1 MSDGASSHV
10 HPSDALLARFEHDR
24 VSCELVPS
32 ASARGTQ
39 SGISFPMSLAI
50 AVILPIVL
58 ALGFGLAVEIEAG
71 LLAGFLGGA
80 VGLIGP
86 LVTYLSQRRIDVD
99 LTPHALEIRWRVGQT
114 ATGKQAMSLASIRS
128 VYAVAPT
135 GQTPQMLRI
144 VSHEAEVWLPAGG
157 VPATSLDWLADEIMR
172 AATTARDRD
181 ASGPPLELE
190 ALLSDTTRAA
200 RARWLKHEQARKQR
214 A

>member
-1 MSDGASSHV
+1 MSGSGPSHA

-24 VSCELVPS
+24 VRCELVPS
-32 ASARGTQ
+32 ASGQGAQ
-39 SGISFPMSLAI
+39 SGVSFPVSIAI
-50 AVILPIVL
+50 GVGLPVAL
-58 ALGFGLAVEIEAG
+58 ALGFGLGVEPEAG
-71 LLAGFLGGA
+71 MLA
-80 VGLIGP
+80 GLIGAGLSFIVP
-86 LVTYLSQRRIDVD
+86 LVTYLGQRRIDVD
-99 LTPHALEIRWRVGQT
+99 LTPHALEICWRVGQT
-114 ATGKQAMSLASIRS
+114 VTGRKAVSLASIRS

-157 VPATSLDWLADEIMR
+157 VPAASLDWLADEIMR

-190 ALLSDTTRAA
+190 ELLSDTTRAA